1 MATIKDIARETG
13 LGLATIS
20 SYLNG
25 GSVREK
31 NRIKIEKAIADL
43 HYEVNETARNLKT
56 NCSQMI
62 GAVIPEL
69 DSSFVAQVLSTA
81 EDLLLQN
88 GYALLICDCRSDAK
102 REKESIDFLIRKR
115 VDGLIN
121 IPVDE
126 SGANLK
132 KFERTGKPI
141 VLIDRVTDTLN
152 CDTVCTKNMEA
163 LCQAVE
169 KLIDAGHERIGMIA
183 GPSHIQAARS
193 RIEGYQRAL
202 AGHGIALPGTYIY
215 GGDDSIR
222 SGIEGARRLLADH
235 PDITAI
241 VVSNSK
247 MSQGAII
254 GLNELGISIPEQVSM
269 IGFDNPEFAR
279 AVNPRLTILQQPV
292 EEIGRKAA
300 ELMLKRLG
308 GDREGY
314 PEHIWL
320 DTTLLEGRSVRKL
333 ND

>member
-25 GSVREK
+25 GNVRAK
-31 NRIKIEKAIADL
+31 NRVKIEKAIADL

-69 DSSFVAQVLSTA
+69 DSSFVARVLSTA
-81 EDLLLQN
+81 EDLLLQK
-88 GYALLICDCRSDAK
+88 GYALLVCDCRSDPE

-132 KFERTGKPI
+132 KFVRTGKPV
-141 VLIDRVTDTLN
+141 VLVDRMTDSFP
-152 CDTVCTKNMEA
+152 CDTVCTKNREA
-163 LCQAVE
+163 LHLAVE
-169 KLIDAGHERIGMIA
+169 KLIEAGHERIGMIA
-183 GPSHIQAARS
+183 GPEQIQAARA
-193 RIEGYQRAL
+193 RKEGYRSAL
-202 AGHGIALPGTYIY
+202 AGHGIRLPESYIF

-222 SGIEGARRLLADH
+222 GGIRGVESLLLAH
-235 PDITAI
+235 PDITAV
-241 VVSNSK
+241 VVSNST

-254 GLNELGISIPEQVSM
+254 GLNEMGISIPDRVSI

-279 AVNPRLTILQQPV
+279 AVNPRMTILQQPV

-300 ELMLKRLG
+300 EVMLKRLS
-308 GDREGY
+308 GDKEGF

-320 DTTLLEGRSVRKL
+320 DTSLIEGKSVKKI
-333 ND
+333 N

>member
-1 MATIKDIARETG
+1 MATIKDIAKETG

-25 GSVREK
+25 GNVREK
-31 NRIKIEKAIADL
+31 NRVKIEKAIADL

-69 DSSFVAQVLSTA
+69 DSSFVAKVMSTA
-81 EDLLLQN
+81 EDLLLQK
-88 GYALLICDCRSDAK
+88 GYALLVCDCRSDPE
-102 REKESIDFLIRKR
+102 REKEAIDFLIRKR

-126 SGANLK
+126 SGASLK
-132 KFERTGKPI
+132 KFARTGKPI
-141 VLIDRVTDTLN
+141 VLVDRVTDRIA
-152 CDTVCTKNMEA
+152 CDTVCTKNKEA
-163 LCQAVE
+163 LYLAVE

-183 GPSHIQAARS
+183 GPSRIQAARS
-193 RIEGYQRAL
+193 RREGYRLAL
-202 AGHGIALPGTYIY
+202 EAHGIKLDNSYLFE
-215 GGDDSIR
+215 GDDSIR
-222 SGIEGARRLLADH
+222 SGIKGAARLLADH

-241 VVSNSK
+241 VVSNSA

-254 GLNELGISIPEQVSM
+254 GLNELGISIPDRVSI

-279 AVNPRLTILQQPV
+279 AVNPRMTILQQPV
-292 EEIGRKAA
+292 EEIGRRAA
-300 ELMLKRLG
+300 ELMLRRLS
-308 GDREGY
+308 GDKENN

-320 DTTLLEGRSVRKL
+320 DTSLIEGKSIRRMK
-333 ND
+333 